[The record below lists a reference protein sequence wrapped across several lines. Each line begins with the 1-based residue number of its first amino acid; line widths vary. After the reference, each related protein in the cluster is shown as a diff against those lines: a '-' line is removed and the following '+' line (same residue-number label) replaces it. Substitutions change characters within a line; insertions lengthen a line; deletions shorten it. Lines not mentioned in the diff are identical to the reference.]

1 MCVGHPWH
9 CTLSSIFISYT
20 ENDFCH
26 SFLLMIQYDIGV
38 KHLSLTRLFIFSG
51 VAGLIFLLK
60 EVIKLANYG
69 LELRKSAFDTGQKCC
84 TFDVQNSP
92 YNLYH
97 VIDPHFFF
105 LLNATFLAY
114 SYTSSLTIFGQGGII
129 IWYHCCVEPIKMQG
143 IWGSINL
150 VLASFY
156 KLDVSLWLTVFKTE
170 VY

>member
-9 CTLSSIFISYT
+9 CSFSSIFSSYT

-51 VAGLIFLLK
+51 VASLIFLLK

-84 TFDVQNSP
+84 TFDVQNSA

-97 VIDPHFFF
+97 VIDPQLFFF
-105 LLNATFLAY
+105 SSKCDVFSLLLDQFSNHIWSRWDHYLISPLCWANQDAGNLGLNKFSTCVFL
-114 SYTSSLTIFGQGGII
+114 
-129 IWYHCCVEPIKMQG
+129 
-143 IWGSINL
+143 
-150 VLASFY
+150 
-156 KLDVSLWLTVFKTE
+156 
-170 VY
+170 

>member
-1 MCVGHPWH
+1 
-9 CTLSSIFISYT
+9 
-20 ENDFCH
+20 
-26 SFLLMIQYDIGV
+26 MIQYDIGV
-38 KHLSLTRLFIFSG
+38 KHLSLRRLFIFSG

-92 YNLYH
+92 YNLYD

-114 SYTSSLTIFGQGGII
+114 S
-129 IWYHCCVEPIKMQG
+129 
-143 IWGSINL
+143 
-150 VLASFY
+150 
-156 KLDVSLWLTVFKTE
+156 
-170 VY
+170 